1 MGRKDQE
8 SFCRLLEN
16 GDTYRPL
23 TYLKRIY
30 DPLFTFMT
38 GTFGQV
44 CKPIDKN
51 QALEV
56 NRLKDIDVSFFAQN
70 QKCYPHLSSRQS
82 HLRTHSLPCS
92 KVFFILYTMRYN
104 KGIVRINILEARAK
118 IQNAS
123 FFRPLEF

>member
-1 MGRKDQE
+1 
-8 SFCRLLEN
+8 
-16 GDTYRPL
+16 
-23 TYLKRIY
+23 
-30 DPLFTFMT
+30 MT

-44 CKPIDKN
+44 CKLSTKN

-92 KVFFILYTMRYN
+92 KELFILYTMRYTN
-104 KGIVRINILEARAK
+104 GIVRSNILESIVK
-118 IQNAS
+118 ILNAVKNAN
-123 FFRPLEF
+123 FEFEVHF